1 MGSVDDEVVVS
12 VLLGDKSMVV
22 AMKAPVVMDSTLK
35 VTEIS
40 GSVVCVKI
48 HYIDN

>member
-1 MGSVDDEVVVS
+1 MGSVDDEVVGS

-35 VTEIS
+35 VTAIT
-40 GSVVCVKI
+40 GSVVYVKK
-48 HYIDN
+48 YTT